1 MGKRHEQTFE
11 EEIQMA
17 NKLMKKCSTPLIIR
31 EMKIET
37 TEILLYTH

>member
-17 NKLMKKCSTPLIIR
+17 DKHMKKRSTPIIR
-31 EMKIET
+31 KMQCK
-37 TEILLYTH
+37 LKPQ